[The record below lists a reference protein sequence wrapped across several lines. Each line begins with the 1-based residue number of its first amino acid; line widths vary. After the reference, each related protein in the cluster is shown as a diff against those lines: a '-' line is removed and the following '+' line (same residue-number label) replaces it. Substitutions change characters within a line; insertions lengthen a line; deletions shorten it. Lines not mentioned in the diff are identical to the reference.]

1 MDSNRCRI
9 RSRSRSNNNKE
20 IERLTLLHS
29 NTHTYT
35 HTYIQTHTMKK
46 TLHLFET
53 ILCLPLYT
61 VSNKSCHFLL
71 LLLFIVLVEK
81 EKKGHVIDQSWELR
95 VREYKKREKRRLSFS
110 Y

>member
-1 MDSNRCRI
+1 MDSNRC

-53 ILCLPLYT
+53 TILYYT
-61 VSNKSCHFLL
+61 LL
-71 LLLFIVLVEK
+71 TFIYSIEQILSLFIT
-81 EKKGHVIDQSWELR
+81 IIIYCISR
-95 VREYKKREKRRLSFS
+95 RRKKRVM
-110 Y
+110 